1 MLQNGDHVGLR
12 LPLIVVPV
20 DQRVGL
26 DQIRQR
32 VQRGPELVEGQ
43 LAREQGFALQD
54 CDDGAEQRPA
64 RGVVVPGIDLESVD
78 VSGVRPAAPGLR
90 DELPR
95 VLQEPLTPGLHIHA
109 RPRPPET

>member
-1 MLQNGDHVGLR
+1 MDLFSDDMRRNPYPAFDLLR
-12 LPLIVVPV
+12 AGSP
-20 DQRVGL
+20 
-26 DQIRQR
+26 
-32 VQRGPELVEGQ
+32 
-43 LAREQGFALQD
+43 
-54 CDDGAEQRPA
+54 
-64 RGVVVPGIDLESVD
+64 VD